1 MASTKRLLIT
11 VLALFFAASGLF
23 GGAQT
28 DTAKTDGKKAGSL
41 TIWSA
46 MTQPERVKS
55 FQDLADAYMKANPGV
70 KITIEVMPWGGMLD
84 KLVASHMAGNPPD
97 ITLMGSGWAQTLAAA
112 GALVELTPLIN
123 ECGGESAFL
132 KIALDLGAY
141 EGGYYGIPLYV
152 APMFTVYRK
161 SYLKE
166 AGITTLPSSWEEF
179 YTMCVKLTDKSKNRY
194 GFGQVM
200 AGPQSGIA
208 IWNFLQSNDVNLVNV
223 DRNGNW
229 YVDVDTESRARLI
242 ETYDYLYKLLRD
254 ASPEGI
260 ISYTQEQ
267 VRELIANGTILSRL
281 DTAEIFYDFKTKGNM
296 TAFNDVGYFPVP
308 AKKRMGSSTGGVNLG
323 ITSKGNAAL
332 ASDYIKWIYEGDRM
346 VDFYISYPYAMFPVK
361 NAMYRSADYRAKLPD
376 ELKPMMPDMALETLN
391 HAAFLMFT
399 NGPFPYAGE
408 VENQLLL
415 AKPIAEMFTRG
426 ITAEQASDNLIKDL
440 QNLIK

>member
-1 MASTKRLLIT
+1 MVSTKRALIII
-11 VLALFFAASGLF
+11 LALSLVASGLCA
-23 GGAQT
+23 GGKT
-28 DTAKTDGKKAGSL
+28 DTSKSDSKKAGAL

-46 MTQPERVKS
+46 MTQPERIKS
-55 FQDLADAYMKANPGV
+55 FQDLADAYMKVNPGV

-84 KLVASHMAGNPPD
+84 KLMAAHMAGNPPD
-97 ITLMGSGWAQTLAAA
+97 ITLMGSGWAQILAAS

-123 ECGGESAFL
+123 ESGGESAFL
-132 KIALDLGAY
+132 KMALDLGAY
-141 EGGYYGIPLYV
+141 ENGYYGIPLYL
-152 APMFTVYRK
+152 APQFVVYRK
-161 SYLKE
+161 SYLQE
-166 AGITTLPSSWEEF
+166 AGISALPATWEEF
-179 YTMCVKLTDKSKNRY
+179 YNMCVKLTDKGRNRY
-194 GFGQVM
+194 GFGQMM

-208 IWNFLQSNDVNLVNV
+208 IWNFLQANDVNLVNV

-229 YVDVDTESRARLI
+229 YVEVDTESRGRLI

-254 ASPEGI
+254 TSPDGI

-267 VRELIANGTILSRL
+267 VRELVANGTILSRL

-308 AKKRMGSSTGGVNLG
+308 SKKRMGSATGGANLG

-332 ASDYIKWIYEGDRM
+332 ASDYLKWIYEGDRM
-346 VDFYISYPYAMFPVK
+346 VDFYISFPYTMFPVK
-361 NAMYRSADYRAKLPD
+361 NAMYRSVDYQAKLPD
-376 ELKPMMPDMALETLN
+376 ELKPMMPDMALEILS

-415 AKPIAEMFTRG
+415 AKPLAEMFTRG
-426 ITAEQASDNLIKDL
+426 ITADQASDNLIRDL
-440 QNLIK
+440 RNLIK